1 MPATA
6 NSIFFEA
13 LGGSLLNSVWQM
25 ALLWIAFNFVTGFSY
40 SVLRVKNT
48 AFKTNTALIFLVS
61 GFVWFVITLLTLLN
75 HPTSAGSSINIF
87 NSFDNLLNADT
98 QSFLSAYVF
107 PYLSFLYLFF
117 LFIPVYKYIKNYRYV
132 KFIKTHGIGK
142 PAVDWKLFVQKNA
155 IYAGIKKPV
164 KVFVSSLIN
173 SPVTI
178 GFIKPIILLPAAVV
192 CHLSIEQTEA
202 ILLHELAHIKRNDYF
217 INLIIQFIKAI
228 LFYNPFVKMFV
239 KTIEREREKSC
250 DELVLQF
257 RYEPLSYA
265 TALLR
270 LEQLRVT
277 GPVFAIPFSG
287 NSADLLHR
295 IEKITG
301 KKNKHTFRGKKLAG
315 IAAALVVL
323 FLLQFLSLKKERER
337 YAENNNITSADNT
350 ESFFSQVNPL
360 FAAVNMTNTPSAKN
374 KIQPAA
380 AKAIKRSPASN
391 LPAVNDNNDV
401 QDDNEGIADFAT
413 VNLTEAVIPETTEL
427 MEEQIET
434 AVKSAQK
441 IAEETEWK
449 NIENQIADAAS
460 TGEKEILKE
469 AYKSKLAKQFNS
481 EEIKNRFRIAY
492 DNINWSK
499 INKEL
504 NKINLNLKADSLLRD
519 FTAKIDLLDN
529 LKKELSD
536 NKLLDEQTKDQ
547 ITESRKKLITEF
559 SKLKTLRNRKTIHL

>member
-40 SVLRVKNT
+40 SVLRVKST
-48 AFKTNTALIFLVS
+48 AFKTNTAFIFLVT
-61 GFVWFVITLLTLLN
+61 GFAWFVITLLTLLN
-75 HPTSAGSSINIF
+75 HPASAASSINLF
-87 NSFDNLLNADT
+87 NSFDSLLNANS
-98 QSFLSAYVF
+98 QSFLSIYIF

-155 IYAGIKKPV
+155 LYAGIKRPV
-164 KVFVSSLIN
+164 KVFISSLIN

-217 INLIIQFIKAI
+217 INLIIQFIKTV

-270 LEQLRVT
+270 LEQLRIA

-301 KKNKHTFRGKKLAG
+301 KKNKQAFPGKKLSG

-323 FLLQFLSLKKERER
+323 ILLQFLSLKKEKER
-337 YAENNNITSADNT
+337 YAENNNIAYAGNT
-350 ESFFSQVNPL
+350 ESLFGQVNPFL
-360 FAAVNMTNTPSAKN
+360 AAVDMPNTPSAKN
-374 KIQPAA
+374 KTQPPA
-380 AKAIKRSPASN
+380 AKAIKQSPADKLS
-391 LPAVNDNNDV
+391 AVNDYNEV
-401 QDDNEGIADFAT
+401 PDDDEGIADFA
-413 VNLTEAVIPETTEL
+413 NINSIEPVIPETTEL

-441 IAEETEWK
+441 IAEEANWK
-449 NIENQIADAAS
+449 NIENQLADAALS
-460 TGEKEILKE
+460 TEKEVLKE
-469 AYKSKLAKQFNS
+469 AYKSKLTRQFNS

-492 DNINWSK
+492 DKINWEK

-504 NKINLNLKADSLLRD
+504 SKVNLNLKADSLLKLY
-519 FTAKIDLLDN
+519 TANIDLLDN
-529 LKKELSD
+529 LKKELTE

>member
-40 SVLRVKNT
+40 SVLRIKST
-48 AFKTNTALIFLVS
+48 AFKTNTAFIFLLS
-61 GFVWFVITLLTLLN
+61 GFAWFAITLLILLN
-75 HPTSAGSSINIF
+75 HPTSAGSSFNIF

-98 QSFLSAYVF
+98 QSFLSVYVF

-155 IYAGIKKPV
+155 IYAGIKRPV

-270 LEQLRVT
+270 LEQLRIT

-301 KKNKHTFRGKKLAG
+301 KRNKHTFPGRKVAG
-315 IAAALVVL
+315 IAAALAVL
-323 FLLQFLSLKKERER
+323 FLLQFFSLKKEGER
-337 YAENNNITSADNT
+337 YAENNNIVSSVNT
-350 ESFFSQVNPL
+350 ESSFAQVNPL
-360 FAAVNMTNTPSAKN
+360 LAAVDVTNTPSAKN
-374 KIQPAA
+374 KIQLA
-380 AKAIKRSPASN
+380 AKASKRSSAYNGS
-391 LPAVNDNNDV
+391 AVNDNNDV
-401 QDDNEGIADFAT
+401 PDDEEEINDFAT

-441 IAEETEWK
+441 IAEETNWK
-449 NIENQIADAAS
+449 NIEKQLADAALS
-460 TGEKEILKE
+460 TEKEILKE

-492 DNINWSK
+492 DNINWDK

-504 NKINLNLKADSLLRD
+504 NKINLNLKADSLLHA
-519 FTAKIDLLDN
+519 FSAKIDLLDN
-529 LKKELSD
+529 LKKELTE

-547 ITESRKKLITEF
+547 IIESRKKLITAF
-559 SKLKTLRNRKTIHL
+559 SKLKTLRNRKVIQL